1 MEHGTVE
8 ECLEEWDSL
17 TEEYKALEAVHK
29 EYLDR
34 LQEVNKLQAK
44 CLKNINHQRYR
55 LGIINKSTKRF
66 SSSANDPEVQIK
78 AQDLSKDLIRRKAQL
93 YQMENFL
100 PRENDVYLKVILGSV
115 NVSILNKNDRFKYK
129 DEYEKFKLVLNAIS
143 MAIAVTSLFF
153 QNRILDLVFMFMLVW
168 YYCTLTIRESILRVN
183 GSRIKGWYRAHHFI
197 SCVLSGILLVWPVGE
212 VYHMFRMQFNI
223 FNVYISSVQYLQ
235 FMYQRGCLYR
245 LKALGE
251 RRDMDITIEGFH
263 SWMWKGLTFLLPF
276 LYVGYVFEFY
286 NAYALYQLS
295 LHPEAT
301 WQVWALSVLFLVL
314 AVGNTITTSLVIR
327 QKIKEDW
334 KLKYRF
340 TRLDKHV
347 WTHKSRSRAVSL
359 SAADAGDRGRTKDQL
374 GSRDS
379 AESLASTQSEEGPS
393 ETAKKDD

>member
-1 MEHGTVE
+1 MEHGSVE
-8 ECLEEWDSL
+8 ECVEEWSTLSD
-17 TEEYKALEAVHK
+17 EYKSLEAVHK
-29 EYLDR
+29 EYLER
-34 LQEVNKLQAK
+34 LQDVSQLQAK
-44 CLKNINHQRYR
+44 CVKSISHQRYR
-55 LGIINKSTKRF
+55 LGIINKSAKGLPRD
-66 SSSANDPEVQIK
+66 DPEVQIK
-78 AQDLSKDLIRRKAQL
+78 VSDLEKDILRRKAQL
-93 YQMENFL
+93 YQMENYL
-100 PRENDVYLKVILGSV
+100 PQENDVYLKIILGCV

-129 DEYEKFKLVLNAIS
+129 DEYEKFKLVMNAIS
-143 MAIAVTSLFF
+143 MAIALTCLFW

-197 SCVLSGILLVWPVGE
+197 SCVLSAILLVWPVGP
-212 VYHMFRMQFNI
+212 VYYTFRYQFNL

-276 LYVGYVFEFY
+276 LYIGYAFEFY
-286 NAYALYQLS
+286 NAFTLHQLS
-295 LHPEAT
+295 SHPEAT
-301 WQVWALSVLFLVL
+301 WQVLALSILFLVL

-327 QKIKEDW
+327 QKLKEDW

-347 WTHKSRSRAVSL
+347 WSHKSRSRCA
-359 SAADAGDRGRTKDQL
+359 SARQADDTPGTGGQEEL
-374 GSRDS
+374 GSGDS
-379 AESLASTQSEEGPS
+379 AESLASSHSEEGGGGEPS
-393 ETAKKDD
+393 KKDD